1 MLAIDLNCSI
11 YWSKIRD
18 LLCLLP
24 LQQNRVHHSMEDA
37 GHKLKRVRE
46 KLNLR
51 FREVEDASQQI
62 AIKRNNDEF
71 LVAISRL
78 SDIENRGTVPSIFRI
93 YSLCSIYRLNFV
105 KVLKWYG
112 VDLSQSAADSLLT
125 PKQATHLSDVFAD
138 PAAIVDVPASFDPG
152 LNLAQTTYLSRM
164 IEKWGTFPLEM
175 FQSLD
180 LKTKRYAFIG
190 SEDWFM
196 YPLLRPTSLVVI
208 DDTKRKPSAGG
219 WSSEFDR
226 PIYFLEHREGYAC
239 SWCSIAEKQLILV
252 PHPASLCKTKIYNYP
267 EDITVIGQVTG
278 VAMWLDE
285 FTGGRVRS

>member
-1 MLAIDLNCSI
+1 
-11 YWSKIRD
+11 
-18 LLCLLP
+18 
-24 LQQNRVHHSMEDA
+24 MEDA
-37 GHKLKRVRE
+37 GYKLKRVRE

-51 FREVEDASQQI
+51 FREVEEASQQI
-62 AIKRNNDEF
+62 ANKRNNDEF

-105 KVLKWYG
+105 EVLKWYG

-125 PKQATHLSDVFAD
+125 PKQATHPADVFTD
-138 PAAIVDVPASFDPG
+138 PAAVAEIPSSFDPG
-152 LNLAQTTYLSRM
+152 LNLTQTTYLSRM
-164 IEKWGTFPLEM
+164 IEKWGTLPLEM
-175 FQSLD
+175 FRNLN

-208 DDTKRKPSAGG
+208 DETKRKPSADG

-226 PIYFLEHREGYAC
+226 PIYFFEHQEGYAC
-239 SWCSIAEKQLILV
+239 SWCSIADKQLILV
-252 PHPASLCKTKIYNYP
+252 PHPASSCKTKIYNYP

-278 VAMWLDE
+278 IAMWLDE